1 MGAIA
6 FDTLGFLA
14 FARESCMALLPA
26 VLALGYVQVYIST
39 SDGSDIPTDVE
50 ASVD

>member
-6 FDTLGFLA
+6 FDALGSLA
-14 FARESCMALLPA
+14 FARESCMVLLPV
-26 VLALGYVQVYIST
+26 VLALGYTQVHIST
-39 SDGSDIPTDVE
+39 SDGSDIPTNVE